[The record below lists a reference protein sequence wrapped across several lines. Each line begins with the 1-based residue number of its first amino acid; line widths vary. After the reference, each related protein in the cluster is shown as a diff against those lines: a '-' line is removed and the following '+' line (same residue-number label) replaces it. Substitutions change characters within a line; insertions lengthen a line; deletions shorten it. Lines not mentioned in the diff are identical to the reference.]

1 MSLDARVGASL
12 QSPPTAPTALPPAA
26 PPPVLDGRYEVGRR
40 IGGGGA
46 ATVYAARDL
55 VLGRTVAVKVMR
67 SDGEPD
73 QAGRFDQEAR
83 LLAGLS
89 HPGLVTVFDA
99 GTAVDGRGDPQA
111 YLVMEMVDGT
121 TLARRLA
128 GGPLSVEETA
138 HIGGQL
144 ASALAYVHA
153 QGIVHRDVKP
163 ANILMTPPTADGRTA
178 AKLTDFGIA
187 RRLDSDRM
195 TMQGFTVGTAN
206 YLSPEQAT
214 GDEVGPPADVYS
226 LGLVLLECLTG
237 AMAYPGHGVAA
248 AAARLHRQPTV
259 PSWLSPQWVELVIAM
274 TQRDPAMRIDA
285 AQAAAELSRLRATE
299 STVEHTKVL
308 PVLSLAAAGAGVA
321 TGAASGE
328 SVSRRHNRRRGWLAA
343 GVAAA
348 AIVIAA
354 LTSALAF
361 GPVGPPSVGRPS
373 QQVAP
378 STSSTPQPQAVTAR
392 SSTQPARTSTSP
404 VKATPVKAVAPRPA
418 PPAPRKHSKH
428 GDH

>member
-1 MSLDARVGASL
+1 MSLDARVGDSL
-12 QSPPTAPTALPPAA
+12 ESPPTAPTALPPAA

-40 IGGGGA
+40 LGGGGA

-55 VLGRTVAVKVMR
+55 VLGRSVAVKVMR
-67 SDGEPD
+67 TDGEPD
-73 QAGRFDQEAR
+73 QTGRFDQEAR

-99 GTAVDGRGDPQA
+99 GSSIDGRGDPQA
-111 YLVMEMVDGT
+111 YLVMELVDGS

-128 GGPLSVEETA
+128 GGPLGVEETA

-163 ANILMTPPTADGRTA
+163 ANVLIAPPAADGRTT

-187 RRLDSDRM
+187 RQVDSDRM

-214 GDEVGPPADVYS
+214 GDDVGPPADIYS

-248 AAARLHRQPTV
+248 AAARLHRQPAMPT
-259 PSWLSPQWVELVIAM
+259 WLSPQWRLLIEEM
-274 TQRDPAMRIDA
+274 THRDA
-285 AQAAAELSRLRATE
+285 AKRIAAGQAAAELARLRAMQ
-299 STVEHTKVL
+299 STVDHTRVL
-308 PVLSLAAAGAGVA
+308 PVLSERGAPVAAVRVA
-321 TGAASGE
+321 RT
-328 SVSRRHNRRRGWLAA
+328 RRRGWLPA
-343 GVAAA
+343 GIAAA
-348 AIVIAA
+348 AIAVAA

-361 GPVGPPSVGRPS
+361 GPVGPPRNVRPPS
-373 QQVAP
+373 QVGATHP
-378 STSSTPQPQAVTAR
+378 AGSSSTPPVAQPQAVVVR
-392 SSTQPARTSTSP
+392 SSTHPATKPASAKVPAP
-404 VKATPVKAVAPRPA
+404 VVKPAPKPAPRPA
-418 PPAPRKHSKH
+418 PKHKKH
-428 GDH
+428 GGHD